1 MMIFGPVFGLLVA
14 KRRGLNLKL
23 LIPGIVITAISFL
36 LLLFF
41 HSSSQA
47 INGALFVFGVAGALL
62 PMTLTNTTIAFTPKE
77 YTGIGSATTNMMRII
92 GGAIGPVL
100 TTVILAS
107 ATISI
112 TVDNVEKSYP
122 SPVTFNILFG
132 LGVVMTI
139 ACVFLAIR
147 MKHLAT
153 KMTPLTAKDVA

>member
-1 MMIFGPVFGLLVA
+1 
-14 KRRGLNLKL
+14 
-23 LIPGIVITAISFL
+23 
-36 LLLFF
+36 
-41 HSSSQA
+41 
-47 INGALFVFGVAGALL
+47 
-62 PMTLTNTTIAFTPKE
+62 MTLTNTTIAFTPKE

-107 ATISI
+107 ATVSI

-132 LGVVMTI
+132 LGAVMTI
-139 ACVFLAIR
+139 ECVFLAIR

-153 KMTPLTAKDVA
+153 KMSIVVLFIDRYSPIMMSESYDISIVSSKAQFNFFLHLMPHPCYIPSRQKYRIFVFDVYLTFLF

>member
-1 MMIFGPVFGLLVA
+1 
-14 KRRGLNLKL
+14 
-23 LIPGIVITAISFL
+23 
-36 LLLFF
+36 
-41 HSSSQA
+41 
-47 INGALFVFGVAGALL
+47 
-62 PMTLTNTTIAFTPKE
+62 
-77 YTGIGSATTNMMRII
+77 MRII

-112 TVDNVEKSYP
+112 TVDNIEKSYP

-132 LGVVMTI
+132 LGVVMAI
-139 ACVFLAIR
+139 GCVFLSMR